1 MTISVLMSVYKNER
15 ADFFDRALKSVW
27 SDQSLKPDQI
37 ILIQDGPLGM
47 DLLEVIRKWNNLLGD
62 VLCVHV
68 NEQNIGLTK
77 SLNIGLD
84 MARCDLIARM
94 DTDDKAMPDRFRLQH
109 DFLVSHLDVD
119 IVGGA
124 MEMVD
129 EHENLKYVRYYPE
142 TFSRIVKRL
151 PKQSPFAHP
160 AVMMRASVFKDR
172 GLRYDERY
180 RNSQDIVLWFDALSL
195 GCGMANLH
203 EVVLKFTEA
212 GDVYKRRGTVRAKN
226 EFLGWMRGIKK
237 NYGVFSFKYIYP
249 CARYLVRRLPAR
261 IIKLYYNSKL
271 YRRSYVNNS

>member
-1 MTISVLMSVYKNER
+1 MTVSVLMSVYKSER
-15 ADFFDRALKSVW
+15 ADFFDRALNSVW
-27 SDQSLKPDQI
+27 TTQSKKPDQI
-37 ILIQDGPLGM
+37 ILIQDGPLGE
-47 DLLEVIRKWNNLLGD
+47 DLLDVIKKWQTMLGD
-62 VLCVHV
+62 VFCFHT
-68 NEQNIGLTK
+68 NEHNLGLTK

-84 MARCDLIARM
+84 MVRCDLIARM
-94 DTDDKAMPDRFRLQH
+94 DTDDISMPDRFRRQH
-109 DFLVSHLDVD
+109 DFLASHPDVD

-129 EHENLKYVRYYPE
+129 ENENLKYVRYYPE
-142 TFSRIVKRL
+142 TFSEIVKKL

-160 AVMMRASVFKDR
+160 AVMMRASAFKER

-203 EVVLKFTEA
+203 DVVLKFTEA
-212 GDVYKRRGTVRAKN
+212 GDVYERRGTVRAKN

-237 NYGVFSFKYIYP
+237 NYGLFTFKYVYP
-249 CARYLVRRLPAR
+249 CARYLVRSLPTG

-271 YRRSYVNNS
+271 YRRSYANHS

>member
-1 MTISVLMSVYKNER
+1 MSVYKSER

-37 ILIQDGPLGM
+37 VLIQDGPLGA
-47 DLLEVIRKWNNLLGD
+47 DLLDVIKKWQGLLGEA
-62 VLCVHV
+62 LCVHV
-68 NEQNIGLTK
+68 NEQNVGLTK

-84 MARCDLIARM
+84 MVKSDLIARM
-94 DTDDKAMPDRFRLQH
+94 DTDDIAVSDRFRLQH
-109 DFLVSHLDVD
+109 DFLTNNPDVD

-129 EHENLKYVRYYPE
+129 EYENLKYIRYYPE
-142 TFSRIVKRL
+142 TFGEIVKKL

-160 AVMMRASVFKDR
+160 AVMMRASAFKER

-180 RNSQDIVLWFDALSL
+180 RNSQDIVLWFDALYL

-203 EVVLKFTEA
+203 DVVLKFTEA
-212 GDVYKRRGTVRAKN
+212 GDVYARRGTVRAKN

-237 NYGVFSFKYIYP
+237 NYGVLTLKYIYP
-249 CARYLVRRLPAR
+249 CARYLIRSLPTGV
-261 IIKLYYNSKL
+261 IKLYYNSKF
-271 YRRSYVNNS
+271 YRRSYESHS